1 MIFLCTHQ
9 IIQNLIPWKE
19 GTKDSKKNITT
30 FVVGGLL
37 YVFLL
42 SFLFSPGYRSLIENN
57 FVLFTLKN
65 WLLLVVII
73 DVTAMAVI
81 YKCYYNRSIVNELP
95 EILATDTVEVKE
107 KTNDLVKD
115 VAKDDLFVKDVAKD
129 QEKDVEKD
137 IKSFE
142 DEVKEAHKAEDE
154 KPPPRRKENSAGDKD
169 KKNANAFKSR

>member
-95 EILATDTVEVKE
+95 EILATNSVDKRK
-107 KTNDLVKD
+107 KTDD
-115 VAKDDLFVKDVAKD
+115 IAAKDDTFVKEIAKD
-129 QEKDVEKD
+129 IEKDVEKEVEKD

-154 KPPPRRKENSAGDKD
+154 KPPPRRKEKSAGDKD
-169 KKNANAFKSR
+169 KKNASAFKS

>member
-9 IIQNLIPWKE
+9 IVQNVIPWKE

-95 EILATDTVEVKE
+95 EILATNTVDKRK
-107 KTNDLVKD
+107 KTDDIVKD
-115 VAKDDLFVKDVAKD
+115 VAKDDLFVKDEAKD
-129 QEKDVEKD
+129 QEKG
-137 IKSFE
+137 S
-142 DEVKEAHKAEDE
+142 
-154 KPPPRRKENSAGDKD
+154 RKRHQIIRGRSKR
-169 KKNANAFKSR
+169 SSQS

>member
-1 MIFLCTHQ
+1 MFFLCTHQ

-42 SFLFSPGYRSLIENN
+42 SFLFSPAYKSLIANN

-95 EILATDTVEVKE
+95 EILAANTDDVKK
-107 KTNDLVKD
+107 KTDDFMKA
-115 VAKDDLFVKDVAKD
+115 VAKDDDFVKDVP
-129 QEKDVEKD
+129 KDVEKD

-154 KPPPRRKENSAGDKD
+154 GP
-169 KKNANAFKSR
+169 KSRRQETSLGSPQVIEHKK